1 MNEIECLGQISED
14 SSQKSFCYPLFFC
27 FFCFV
32 FFIFL
37 SLVEGNAEF
46 QRLLENHIEILI
58 ICYQNN
64 LKLSTDQIFKYFDK
78 NWQSTY

>member
-1 MNEIECLGQISED
+1 MVNEIECLGQISED
-14 SSQKSFCYPLFFC
+14 SSQKSFCYPLFF
-27 FFCFV
+27 FV
-32 FFIFL
+32 LFFFIFV

-46 QRLLENHIEILI
+46 QRLLENDIEILI

>member
-1 MNEIECLGQISED
+1 M
-14 SSQKSFCYPLFFC
+14 KSNALDKSVKIARKNLFVIHC
-27 FFCFV
+27 FFV
-32 FFIFL
+32 FFVL